1 MYQALI
7 DFWFS
12 DEAKQYWFKST
23 RLFDQRLIDSYID
36 TWRQAKRGKLDR
48 WQQTAVGSLALV
60 IVLDQFPLNMFR
72 GTAKCFSTDASS
84 LAVARGAIDKA
95 YDRELTSDQKSFMYM
110 PFMHSEDL
118 DDQVLGVELFSQ
130 PGLEN
135 NLRFARHHYGIVER
149 FGRFP
154 HRNEMLG
161 RESSEAEIKYLN
173 SKEAFQG

>member
-23 RLFDQRLIDSYID
+23 QSFDQRLIDSYID
-36 TWRQAKRGKLDR
+36 TWRQAKQGKLDR

-84 LAVARGAIDKA
+84 LAVARSAIDKA
-95 YDRELTSDQKSFMYM
+95 YDR
-110 PFMHSEDL
+110 
-118 DDQVLGVELFSQ
+118 
-130 PGLEN
+130 
-135 NLRFARHHYGIVER
+135 
-149 FGRFP
+149 
-154 HRNEMLG
+154 
-161 RESSEAEIKYLN
+161 
-173 SKEAFQG
+173 

>member
-23 RLFDQRLIDSYID
+23 RSFDQRLVDSYID
-36 TWRQAKRGKLDR
+36 TWRQAKQGKLDR
-48 WQQTAVGSLALV
+48 WQQSAIGSLALV

-118 DDQVLGVELFSQ
+118 DDQALGVELFSQ

-173 SKEAFQG
+173 SKEAFRG